1 MWAPK
6 RPSFWDSAEERDS
19 SRFSSSASPASSAS
33 ASATTLSSLQS
44 RERSSEGKRATQ
56 QTEGGETEEAG
67 KAEEKVEDGETKKV
81 EKRGTE
87 RGPGGFDSDEER
99 KETPAAA
106 TRDSREEEERVFA
119 AARFSGEEGKTGSD
133 RRDAG
138 RRREEQDGAAPVFSV
153 SFFSEEVSRKSDF
166 SEESANPRCSAGA
179 LRMGGDGDD
188 EKAKR
193 EEEALA
199 ALSPLGQ
206 EIFFAVR
213 GIRDPEFPVYTLG
226 DLGVTTPEMICMQ
239 NEEALRT
246 GDREAE
252 QDEREGRASEEEA
265 GAGCREER
273 SVCRGTTEAASVRM
287 SSRKREN
294 SLSDE
299 FQRQPPAQPPH
310 ASSSSSGHVSS
321 SSSSSRVCGSF
332 ASSPAVVKVGLVPT
346 NAKCS
351 MNLCRSRVS
360 KRKVSKVL
368 KTPPR
373 GAVVDTDVS
382 ALFRIVQ

>member
-81 EKRGTE
+81 EKRGAE
-87 RGPGGFDSDEER
+87 RGPGGFESDEER

-106 TRDSREEEERVFA
+106 TRDSREEERVFA

-239 NEEALRT
+239 NEETLRT

-360 KRKVSKVL
+360 KREVSKVL